1 MNKLDKQNSDKSTSQ
16 PFKEYCDKVHK
27 ATLTKERTFLTYS
40 QELVEVLNKLSN
52 VKNN

>member
-1 MNKLDKQNSDKSTSQ
+1 MNKNDSKSTSQ
-16 PFKEYCDKVHK
+16 LFKEYCDKVHK

-52 VKNN
+52 DKNN